1 MPPLFFFHPVET
13 VNGFLLGGGWWL
25 TTPPLASLW
34 FQAIPACSPF
44 PPRPLSSSLFR
55 LRSITRVT
63 LSSPKF
69 HEKRLYRGR
78 GHEQRFKAGSIR
90 RLSYFYYRLVSFFL
104 PLRFARTRIGL
115 AAKNRR
121 GGKAG
126 ELLRRGESSGWF
138 RWVEKRR
145 RKRGKVG

>member
-1 MPPLFFFHPVET
+1 MAHHSTTGLSLVPGHS
-13 VNGFLLGGGWWL
+13 GLL
-25 TTPPLASLW
+25 A
-34 FQAIPACSPF
+34 
-44 PPRPLSSSLFR
+44 LSSSSPVLVAFSSSFDHAR
-55 LRSITRVT
+55 HS

-90 RLSYFYYRLVSFFL
+90 RLSYFYYRLVSLFL